1 MTFQLEVEILP
12 KAGML
17 DPQGDAVERSL
28 KALGFAQV
36 HTVRVGRLI
45 SLALEADTEDEARAL
60 GAEMAEALLANPV
73 METFRLEVSG

>member
-1 MTFQLEVEILP
+1 MTFQLEVEVLP

-36 HTVRVGRLI
+36 HSVRVGRLI
-45 SLALEADTEDEARAL
+45 SLVLEADTADAARAL

-73 METFRLEVSG
+73 METYRLEVSG